1 MATTVS
7 TVSCSRFIDPQHPH
21 QSRRHHLAD
30 FTSHKDSIF
39 TPKHSHHFPISS
51 NLNSSNPILP
61 LLSATDSPPPSSLS
75 SPTTPRP
82 TGQFLSNEEL
92 EKLHLLQN
100 YNYIQE
106 LKSGSLWV
114 RVMKPEELDM
124 TVSLLAESFAESML
138 ISMRYLKVL
147 QFFVK
152 QYLIDRRRLM
162 PHAATLVG
170 FYREE
175 DGDGDG
181 DGDGEMRLAGTVEVS
196 FDRRGANTNPPTP
209 TAPKNSPYIC
219 NMAVMKSL
227 RRRSIGWHML
237 KASEELI
244 CKMSDTVK
252 VYLHCRMIDVG
263 PYNMYSKAG
272 YGIVKTDSMFVLLM
286 LQRRK
291 HLLCKYLQEDLKC
304 PPSEDVR
311 TLDQLSL

>member
-138 ISMRYLKVL
+138 ISM
-147 QFFVK
+147 
-152 QYLIDRRRLM
+152 
-162 PHAATLVG
+162 
-170 FYREE
+170 REE

>member
-7 TVSCSRFIDPQHPH
+7 CSHFID
-21 QSRRHHLAD
+21 QSRRHHLAY
-30 FTSHKDSIF
+30 FTDSIL
-39 TPKHSHHFPISS
+39 TPKHSHHFPIST
-51 NLNSSNPILP
+51 NFNSPNPILH

-82 TGQFLSNEEL
+82 TGRFLSNEEL
-92 EKLHLLQN
+92 EKLQN
-100 YNYIQE
+100 FNYFQE

-114 RVMKPEELDM
+114 RVMKPEELEM
-124 TVSLLAESFAESML
+124 TVSLLAESFAESMM

-147 QFFVK
+147 QFFVR

-175 DGDGDG
+175 DGDG
-181 DGDGEMRLAGTVEVS
+181 EMKLAGTVEVS
-196 FDRRGANTNPPTP
+196 FDGRGANTNPPTP
-209 TAPKNSPYIC
+209 TAPMNSPYIC
-219 NMAVMKSL
+219 NMAVIKSL

-244 CKMSDTVK
+244 CKMSDSVK

-263 PYNMYSKAG
+263 PYNMYRKAG
-272 YGIVKTDSMFVLLM
+272 YGVVKTDSIFVLLM

-291 HLLCKYLQEDLKC
+291 HLLCKCLQEDLKC
-304 PPSEDVR
+304 PPSQDVS